1 MTAGTIWLA
10 VPRGD
15 FVDRDGLM
23 SYGPDQT
30 EPYRRL
36 ASMVDK
42 ILKGAFNICPALV
55 IPPATSAQSAS
66 ASSSGADWNGR
77 TR

>member
-15 FVDRDGLM
+15 FVDRDRLM
-23 SYGPDQT
+23 SYRPDQT
-30 EPYRRL
+30 EPDRYL
-36 ASMVDK
+36 ASIVDK

-66 ASSSGADWNGR
+66 ALSFGADWNGR
-77 TR
+77 KR